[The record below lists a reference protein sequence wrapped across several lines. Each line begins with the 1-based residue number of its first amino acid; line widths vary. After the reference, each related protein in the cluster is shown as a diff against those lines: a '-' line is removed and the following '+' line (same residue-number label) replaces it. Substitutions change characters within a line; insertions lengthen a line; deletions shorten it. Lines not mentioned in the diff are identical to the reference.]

1 MQTSS
6 LNDFIHQLSGLR
18 NPPQAASMAA
28 YMRDQFPF
36 LGIKA
41 PKREQL
47 VKTWLKAQPTPS
59 NEALLGWVD
68 TLYQLPEREFQY
80 AACDLLK
87 SSIRK
92 VDPLFWLPQLSK
104 YMTTKS
110 WWDTLDV
117 WSPKIAAGLLKRAP
131 EQFESYP
138 DQWIQAENFWLQR
151 AAIIVQLNYRDQM
164 NLDRIF
170 AYCQQRSDSPEFFVQ
185 KAIGWSLRS
194 ASRYFPAET
203 IAFLEKEKQALS
215 PLSLREGSKLL
226 KKKGLW
232 G

>member
-1 MQTSS
+1 MISD
-6 LNDFIHQLSGLR
+6 LKYALR
-18 NPPQAASMAA
+18 KGSNPAQARAMAA
-28 YMRDQFPF
+28 YMRNQFPF

-41 PKREQL
+41 PQREQL
-47 VKTWLKAQPTPS
+47 VIAWLKAQTMPS
-59 NEALLGWVD
+59 SQVLLAWVD
-68 TLYQLPEREFQY
+68 FLYQLPEREFQY

-92 VDPLFWLPQLSK
+92 VDPMFWLPRLSD

-110 WWDTLDV
+110 WWDTVDV
-117 WSPKIAAGLLKRAP
+117 WSPKIAANLLKRVP
-131 EQFESYP
+131 DQFVNYP

-164 NLDRIF
+164 DLDRIF
-170 AYCQQRSDSPEFFVQ
+170 AYSRQHSGSSEFFVQ

-194 ASRYFPAET
+194 ASRYFPRE
-203 IAFLEKEKQALS
+203 ILAFLEREEQSLS